1 MNGAA
6 TLAVAG
12 AGRRVILALPFLVPV
27 ALLLW
32 FVLFVRKQPPPQRQ
46 RSAFVMM
53 ALLLLGI
60 LATYLAGSLLG

>member
-1 MNGAA
+1 MNAAA
-6 TLAVAG
+6 TLAVEG
-12 AGRRVILALPFLVPV
+12 AGRGVVLALPFLVPV
-27 ALLLW
+27 GLLLW
-32 FVLFVRKQPPPQRQ
+32 FVLVVRKQPPQQRQ